1 MRAGGQLW
9 VGGSSKKETG
19 LLDKENSVVIVRGGR
34 EVEVE
39 EGRRGM
45 NDKGKDTIKKQGESH

>member
-1 MRAGGQLW
+1 M
-9 VGGSSKKETG
+9 GGSSKKETG
-19 LLDKENSVVIVRGGR
+19 LMDKDNSVGIGRGGR

-45 NDKGKDTIKKQGESH
+45 TDNGKDTIKKQGESQ